1 MDYNNTP
8 GGNFQAPNNAP
19 QTPTGAQQAR
29 QTQYLFPPNNPQTAP
44 LQYPQ
49 SAYNGNQS
57 AQNGWN
63 HAGAQQYNNYA
74 GYGNNTYQNQTP
86 NNNYYAP
93 ATNVPNYGAYA
104 YPQQQKKRSSPLP
117 YILIGVISLCLIAAV
132 VLCIYFATDSDTGKR
147 VNRPTEDYKVQAT
160 TDEPVSTE
168 AESES
173 ETETEDAL
181 STMAP
186 AAIITE
192 APQVQTEAT
201 EEEPEDSY
209 EYLDELNRRYDNYFD
224 FRPDENGNI
233 IPDSSDRLLTD
244 WDLQGMTEH
253 QVCMARNEI
262 YARHGY
268 IFQTEKYNEYFENFS
283 WYRPTTT
290 VLPNLSSIEV
300 QNVNFIIAYESAR
313 GW

>member
-1 MDYNNTP
+1 MDHNNMT
-8 GGNFQAPNNAP
+8 GGNFQAPNNASP
-19 QTPTGAQQAR
+19 TPAGTQQAN

-49 SAYNGNQS
+49 SAYNGNQP

-63 HAGAQQYNNYA
+63 NAGAQQYNNHA
-74 GYGNNTYQNQTP
+74 GYGNNTYQNQAP
-86 NNNYYAP
+86 NNNYYVP
-93 ATNVPNYGAYA
+93 PTNMPNYGTYA
-104 YPQQQKKRSSPLP
+104 YPQPQKKRSSPLP

-132 VLCIYFATDSDTGKR
+132 ALCIYFAMDSDSDERVKR
-147 VNRPTEDYKVQAT
+147 PTPTEDYRVQAT
-160 TDEPVSTE
+160 TDDSIPT
-168 AESES
+168 
-173 ETETEDAL
+173 ETETETESEVVL
-181 STMAP
+181 PTMAP

-201 EEEPEDSY
+201 EEPENSY

-224 FRPDENGNI
+224 FQPDENGNI
-233 IPDSSDRLLTD
+233 IPDSSDRLLTNQ
-244 WDLQGMTEH
+244 DLHGMTEH

-290 VLPNLSSIEV
+290 VLPNLSSIEA
-300 QNVNFIIAYESAR
+300 QNVNFIIAYENER